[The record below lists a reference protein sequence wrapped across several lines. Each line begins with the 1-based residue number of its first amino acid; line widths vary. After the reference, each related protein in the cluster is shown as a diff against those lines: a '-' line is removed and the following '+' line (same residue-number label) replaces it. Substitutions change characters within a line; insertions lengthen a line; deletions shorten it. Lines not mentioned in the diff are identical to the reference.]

1 MKPARFPVSPQRRH
15 LLGALAAAGLLT
27 AGERLGLIRAALAN
41 GANPVPPGLHR
52 LKGAVTVNGQP
63 AREGLLLR
71 PGDTIATAA
80 GAEALYVIGQDAF
93 LQRESSIVRFG
104 ADMAD
109 FMRVVSG
116 KILSVFGRGQ
126 RNIHVATAT
135 IGIRGT
141 ACYIEQPERSVTGGA
156 LKEVPSGDTAPTYFC
171 LCYGEAKVIPTAAP
185 QQWETVITTH
195 HDHPLYLHDDKQ
207 MPTMMVTAPV
217 INHTDAELVMLENL
231 VGRWPPFYGKVDTG
245 YLL

>member
-1 MKPARFPVSPQRRH
+1 MSSACFPASPHRRR
-15 LLGALAAAGLLT
+15 LLGTLAAAGLLT
-27 AGERLGLIRAALAN
+27 GAERIGLIRAALAN

-52 LKGAVTVNGQP
+52 IKGSVSVNGQP
-63 AREGLLLR
+63 AREGLLLK
-71 PGDTIATAA
+71 PGDTVATGAA
-80 GAEALYVIGQDAF
+80 AEALYVIGQDAF
-93 LQRESSIVRFG
+93 LQRESSTVRFG

-116 KILSVFGRGQ
+116 KILSVFGRGS
-126 RNIHVATAT
+126 RNIYVSTAT

-141 ACYIEQPERSVTGGA
+141 ACYIEEGVDA
-156 LKEVPSGDTAPTYFC
+156 AAATYFC
-171 LCYGEAKVIPTAAP
+171 LCYGEAKVIPKAAP

-195 HDHPLYLHDDKQ
+195 HDHPLYIHDNMK
-207 MPTMMVTAPV
+207 MPTMMVSAPV

>member
-1 MKPARFPVSPQRRH
+1 MKHERFPASPARRH
-15 LLGALAAAGLLT
+15 LLATLAAMGLLT
-27 AGERLGLIRAALAN
+27 AGERLGLVRAALAN
-41 GANPVPPGLHR
+41 GANPVPPGLHK

-71 PGDTIATAA
+71 PGDTVVTAA

-93 LQRESSIVRFG
+93 LQRESSTVRFG

-109 FMRVVSG
+109 FMRVVAG
-116 KILSVFGRGQ
+116 KILSVFGKGERK
-126 RNIHVATAT
+126 IMISTAT

-141 ACYIEQPERSVTGGA
+141 ACYIEEGVPQQVAGATPSRS
-156 LKEVPSGDTAPTYFC
+156 PTYFC
-171 LCYGEAKVIPTAAP
+171 LCYGEAKVVPTAAP

-195 HDHPLYLHDDKQ
+195 HDHPLYLYDDAR
-207 MPTMMVTAPV
+207 MPSMMVNAPV

-231 VGRWPPFYGKVDTG
+231 VGRWPPFYGATSKS
-245 YLL
+245 YAL

>member
-1 MKPARFPVSPQRRH
+1 MSSARFPASPQRRH
-15 LLGALAAAGLLT
+15 LLATVAAMGLLT

-52 LKGAVTVNGQP
+52 IKGAVTVNGQP
-63 AREGLLLR
+63 AREGLLLK
-71 PGDTIATAA
+71 PGDTVATGA

-93 LQRESSIVRFG
+93 LQRESSVVRFG
-104 ADMAD
+104 ADLAD

-141 ACYIEQPERSVTGGA
+141 ACYIEEG
-156 LKEVPSGDTAPTYFC
+156 VPQKVAGTKSPTYFC

-195 HDHPLYLHDDKQ
+195 HDHPLYLYDDAK
-207 MPTMMVTAPV
+207 MPSVMVTAPV

-231 VGRWPPFYGKVDTG
+231 VGRWPPFHGKVDTG
-245 YLL
+245 YAL

>member
-1 MKPARFPVSPQRRH
+1 MNTTRATTIPPAPTFGRRH
-15 LLGALAAAGLLT
+15 LLRALAAAGLLT
-27 AGERLGLIRAALAN
+27 GAERLGLIRAALAN
-41 GANPVPPGLHR
+41 GANPVPPGLHKI
-52 LKGAVTVNGQP
+52 KGAVTVNGQP
-63 AREGLLLR
+63 AREGLLLK
-71 PGDTIATAA
+71 PGDTVATGA

-93 LQRESSIVRFG
+93 LQRESTTVRFG
-104 ADMAD
+104 ADIAD
-109 FMRVVSG
+109 FMRVVTG

-126 RNIHVATAT
+126 RNISVATAT

-141 ACYIEQPERSVTGGA
+141 ACYIEQPEKGGA
-156 LKEVPSGDTAPTYFC
+156 GGTAPTYFC

-195 HDHPLYLHDDKQ
+195 HDHPLYLHDDKN

-231 VGRWPPFYGKVDTG
+231 VGRRPPFYGQFDTG
-245 YLL
+245 YPR

>member
-1 MKPARFPVSPQRRH
+1 MTQQRFPVSPQRRH

-27 AGERLGLIRAALAN
+27 AAERLGLIRAALAN
-41 GANPVPPGLHR
+41 GANPVPPGLHKV
-52 LKGAVTVNGQP
+52 KGTVTVNGQP
-63 AREGLLLR
+63 AREGLLLKA
-71 PGDTIATAA
+71 GDTVATAA

-93 LQRESSIVRFG
+93 LQRESSTVRFG

-109 FMRVVSG
+109 FMRVLSG
-116 KILSVFGRGQ
+116 RILSVFGRGQ

-141 ACYIEQPERSVTGGA
+141 ACYIEEGVPQKVGA
-156 LKEVPSGDTAPTYFC
+156 GATPTYFC
-171 LCYGEAKVIPTAAP
+171 LCYGEARVIPAAAP
-185 QQWETVITTH
+185 HLSETVITAH
-195 HDHPLYLHDDKQ
+195 HDHPLYLYDDAR
-207 MPTMMVTAPV
+207 MPSMMVTAPV

>member
-1 MKPARFPVSPQRRH
+1 MNPAPRRRN

-27 AGERLGLIRAALAN
+27 SIERLGLIRAALAN

-52 LKGAVTVNGQP
+52 IKGAVSVNGQP
-63 AREGLLLR
+63 AREGQSIR
-71 PGDTIATAA
+71 PGDTVATGP

-93 LQRESSIVRFG
+93 LQRASSTVSFG
-104 ADMAD
+104 ADMAN

-116 KILSVFGRGQ
+116 RLLSVFGKGSRS
-126 RNIHVATAT
+126 IHVATAT

-141 ACYIEQPERSVTGGA
+141 ACYIEEPEKVGAGG
-156 LKEVPSGDTAPTYFC
+156 TAPTYFC
-171 LCYGEAKVIPTAAP
+171 LCYGEARVIPKAAP
-185 QQWETVITTH
+185 QAWETVITTH
-195 HDHPLYLHDDKQ
+195 HDHPLYIHDDPK
-207 MPTMMVTAPV
+207 MATTMVSAPV

-245 YLL
+245 YRL